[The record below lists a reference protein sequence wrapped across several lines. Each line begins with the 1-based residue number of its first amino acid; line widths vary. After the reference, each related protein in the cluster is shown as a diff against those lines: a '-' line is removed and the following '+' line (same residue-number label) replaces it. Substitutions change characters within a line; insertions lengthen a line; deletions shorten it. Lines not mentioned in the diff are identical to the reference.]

1 MKTILSVLAEIYA
14 ALADVFTPRL
24 LTPEDCRLD
33 VPAWKQGKPDV
44 PKTRRREGWQ
54 PLRPG
59 ASTLYRESDKRTLEW
74 EVANTLGDLKPE
86 GNPTLTDAD
95 VTELMQRGVDVDAAM
110 TYKPLFAAG
119 LSAQAALNEK
129 PDGYGLRTIQSMWAA
144 FNAAAGT
151 SQPLPRNLKRG
162 KR

>member
-1 MKTILSVLAEIYA
+1 MIPAFLTDLLR
-14 ALADVFTPRL
+14 ALHELFSPRL
-24 LTPEDCRLD
+24 LTPDECRLD
-33 VPAWKQGKPDV
+33 VPAWRDDKTTI

-95 VTELMQRGVDVDAAM
+95 VTELMQRGVDLDAAM

-144 FNAAAGT
+144 FNSAAGT